1 MGLNELMNGLLKR
14 DDSGDGEEGEL
25 EVAEAGELGTPAS
38 AVVEPAAEAVASGGP
53 VLLVM
58 SALTA
63 RRISP
68 PLTAGDYM
76 FHPGEAVEVG
86 AADAAVLMAH
96 EGLAARG
103 VTFAPAPDGTPAP
116 KRRKRGR
123 ACCGGRG

>member
-1 MGLNELMNGLLKR
+1 MDLNELMNGLLKR
-14 DDSGDGEEGEL
+14 DDNGDGEEGEID
-25 EVAEAGELGTPAS
+25 VAEASELGTPET
-38 AVVEPAAEAVASGGP
+38 AVVEPAAAPAASDAP

-58 SALTA
+58 SAQTA

-68 PLTAGDYM
+68 PLTVGDYM
-76 FHPGEAVEVG
+76 FRPGEAVEVG
-86 AADAAVLMAH
+86 AADATVLMAH

-103 VTFAPAPDGTPAP
+103 VTFAPAPAGTSAP